1 MSLLKAKLLEDIKL
15 AMKSGD
21 KDRLATL
28 RLMSSD
34 IKQIEVD
41 TRAVL
46 DDAAVLAIF
55 EKMLKRRKDSIEQ
68 FTAANRL
75 DLAEKEQAEMV
86 YIQAYLP
93 TPLSEAE
100 LEQAISE
107 AIAEVGASSTKDMGK
122 VMTALKAKVAGRA
135 DMTALSGKVK
145 AKLG

>member
-107 AIAEVGASSTKDMGK
+107 AIAEVGASSAKDMGK

>member
-1 MSLLKAKLLEDIKL
+1 MSALKAKLLEDIKT

-21 KDRLATL
+21 KNRLTTL

-41 TRAVL
+41 TRTVL
-46 DDAAVLAIF
+46 DDAAVLGIF

-68 FTAANRL
+68 FTAANRH
-75 DLAEKEQAEMV
+75 DLADIEKSEVAV
-86 YIQAYLP
+86 IQAYLP
-93 TPLSEAE
+93 EPLSAAE
-100 LEQAISE
+100 LDAAIAD
-107 AIAEVGASSTKDMGK
+107 AIAEAGATNAKDMGK
-122 VMTALKAKVAGRA
+122 VMTVLKAKVAGRA

>member
-1 MSLLKAKLLEDIKL
+1 MSALKAKLLEDIKT

-21 KDRLATL
+21 KNRLATL

-41 TRAVL
+41 TRTVL
-46 DDAAVLAIF
+46 DDAAVLGIF

-68 FTAANRL
+68 FTAANRH
-75 DLAEKEQAEMV
+75 DLADIEKSEVAV
-86 YIQAYLP
+86 IQAYLP
-93 TPLSEAE
+93 EPLSAAE
-100 LEQAISE
+100 LDAAIAE
-107 AIAEVGASSTKDMGK
+107 AIAEAGATNAKDMGK
-122 VMTALKAKVAGRA
+122 VMTVLKAKVAGRA

>member
-1 MSLLKAKLLEDIKL
+1 MSELKAKLMEDIKT

-68 FTAANRL
+68 FTAANRH
-75 DLAEKEQAEMV
+75 DLADKEKAEMV

-93 TPLSEAE
+93 APLSDAE
-100 LEQAISE
+100 LDEAILAS
-107 AIAEVGASSTKDMGK
+107 IAEVGASSAKDMGK
-122 VMTALKAKVAGRA
+122 VMTALKARVAGRA

-145 AKLG
+145 AKLA

>member
-1 MSLLKAKLLEDIKL
+1 MSELKAKLMEDIKT

-21 KDRLATL
+21 KNRLATL

-41 TRAVL
+41 QRIVL
-46 DDAAVLAIF
+46 DDATVLGIF

-68 FTAANRL
+68 FTAAGRQ
-75 DLAEKEQAEMV
+75 DLADIEHAEV
-86 YIQAYLP
+86 AVIQHYLP
-93 TPLSEAE
+93 APLSEAE
-100 LEQAISE
+100 LDAAIVA
-107 AIAEVGASSTKDMGK
+107 AIAESGASSAKDMGK
-122 VMTALKAKVAGRA
+122 VMTALKVKVAGRA

>member
-1 MSLLKAKLLEDIKL
+1 MSELKAKLLEDIKT

-46 DDAAVLAIF
+46 DDAAVLGIF
-55 EKMLKRRKDSIEQ
+55 EKMLKKRKDSIDQ

-75 DLAEKEQAEMV
+75 DLADKEKAEV
-86 YIQAYLP
+86 VFIQAYLP
-93 TPLSEAE
+93 TPLSDVE
-100 LEQAISE
+100 LDVAINES
-107 AIAEVGASSTKDMGK
+107 IAEAGASSAKDMGK
-122 VMTALKAKVAGRA
+122 VMTLLKAKVAGRA
-135 DMTALSGKVK
+135 DMTALSAKVK
-145 AKLG
+145 VKLG

>member
-1 MSLLKAKLLEDIKL
+1 MSELKAKLMEDIKT

-46 DDAAVLAIF
+46 DDVAVLAIF

-68 FTAANRL
+68 FTAANRH
-75 DLAEKEQAEMV
+75 DLADKEKAEMV

-93 TPLSEAE
+93 APLSDSE
-100 LEQAISE
+100 LEQAIVES
-107 AIAEVGASSTKDMGK
+107 IAEVGASSAKDMGK

-135 DMTALSGKVK
+135 DMTSLSGKVK

>member
-1 MSLLKAKLLEDIKL
+1 MSALKAKLLEDIKT

-21 KDRLATL
+21 KNRLATL

-41 TRAVL
+41 TRTVL
-46 DDAAVLAIF
+46 DDAAVLSIF

-68 FTAANRL
+68 FTAANRH
-75 DLAEKEQAEMV
+75 DLADIEKSEVAV
-86 YIQAYLP
+86 IQAYLP
-93 TPLSEAE
+93 EPLSAAE
-100 LEQAISE
+100 LDAAIAD
-107 AIAEVGASSTKDMGK
+107 AIAEAGATNAKDMGK
-122 VMTALKAKVAGRA
+122 VMTVLKAKVAGRA

>member
-1 MSLLKAKLLEDIKL
+1 MSELKAKLMEDIKT

-41 TRAVL
+41 TRTVL

-68 FTAANRL
+68 FTAANRH
-75 DLAEKEQAEMV
+75 DLADKEKAEMV

-93 TPLSEAE
+93 QPLSEAE
-100 LEQAISE
+100 LDEAISA
-107 AIAEVGASSTKDMGK
+107 AIAEVAASSAKDMGK

>member
-1 MSLLKAKLLEDIKL
+1 MSELKARLLDDIKT

-41 TRAVL
+41 TRATL

-68 FTAANRL
+68 FTAAGRV
-75 DLAEKEQAEMV
+75 DLADKEQAEVV
-86 YIQAYLP
+86 YIKAYLP
-93 TPLSEAE
+93 EALSDAE
-100 LEQAISE
+100 LDA
-107 AIAEVGASSTKDMGK
+107 AIADSIAETAANSAKDMGK
-122 VMTALKAKVAGRA
+122 VMAALKLKVAGRA
-135 DMTALSGKVK
+135 DMTQLSAKVK

>member
-1 MSLLKAKLLEDIKL
+1 MSALKAKLLEDIKF

-21 KDRLATL
+21 KERLATL

-41 TRAVL
+41 TRTVL

-68 FTAANRL
+68 FTAANRH
-75 DLAEKEQAEMV
+75 DLADKEKSEV
-86 YIQAYLP
+86 VVIQAYLP
-93 TPLSEAE
+93 EPLSDAE
-100 LEQAISE
+100 LDAAISDAISE
-107 AIAEVGASSTKDMGK
+107 AGASSAKDMGK
-122 VMTALKAKVAGRA
+122 VMAVLKAKVAGRA

>member
-1 MSLLKAKLLEDIKL
+1 MSALKAKLLEDIKT

-21 KDRLATL
+21 KNRLATL

-41 TRAVL
+41 TRTAL
-46 DDAAVLAIF
+46 DDAAVLGIF

-68 FTAANRL
+68 FTAANRH
-75 DLAEKEQAEMV
+75 DLADIEKSEV
-86 YIQAYLP
+86 VVIQAYLP
-93 TPLSEAE
+93 EPLSAAE
-100 LEQAISE
+100 LDAAIAD
-107 AIAEVGASSTKDMGK
+107 AIAEAGATNAKDMGK
-122 VMTALKAKVAGRA
+122 VMTVLKAKVAGRA

>member
-1 MSLLKAKLLEDIKL
+1 MSELKAKLMEDIKT

-41 TRAVL
+41 TRTVL

-68 FTAANRL
+68 FTAANRH
-75 DLAEKEQAEMV
+75 DLADKEKAEMV

-93 TPLSEAE
+93 APLSDAE
-100 LEQAISE
+100 LDEAIS
-107 AIAEVGASSTKDMGK
+107 ASIAEVGASSAKDMGK

-145 AKLG
+145 AKLA

>member
-1 MSLLKAKLLEDIKL
+1 MSELKAKLMEDIKT

-46 DDAAVLAIF
+46 DDVAVLAIF

-68 FTAANRL
+68 FTAANRH
-75 DLAEKEQAEMV
+75 DLADKEKAEMV

-93 TPLSEAE
+93 APLSDSE
-100 LEQAISE
+100 LEQAIVES
-107 AIAEVGASSTKDMGK
+107 IAEVGASSAKDMGK
-122 VMTALKAKVAGRA
+122 VITALKAKVAGRA
-135 DMTALSGKVK
+135 DMTSLSGKVK

>member
-1 MSLLKAKLLEDIKL
+1 MSELKAKLMEDIKT

-21 KDRLATL
+21 KDRLAVL

-41 TRAVL
+41 QRIVL
-46 DDAAVLAIF
+46 DDAAVLGIF

-68 FTAANRL
+68 FTAANRM
-75 DLAEKEQAEMV
+75 DLSDKEQAEV
-86 YIQAYLP
+86 VIIQSYLP
-93 TPLSEAE
+93 APLSDAE
-100 LEQAISE
+100 IDAAIVAS
-107 AIAEVGASSTKDMGK
+107 IAESGATSAKDMGK

-135 DMTALSGKVK
+135 DMTQLSGKVK

>member
-1 MSLLKAKLLEDIKL
+1 MSELKAKLMEDIKT

-21 KDRLATL
+21 KDRLAVL

-41 TRAVL
+41 QRIVL
-46 DDAAVLAIF
+46 DDAAVLGIF

-68 FTAANRL
+68 FTAAKRM
-75 DLAEKEQAEMV
+75 DLADKEQAEV
-86 YIQAYLP
+86 VIIQSYLP
-93 TPLSEAE
+93 APLSDAE
-100 LEQAISE
+100 IDAAIVAS
-107 AIAEVGASSTKDMGK
+107 IAESGATSAKDMGK

-135 DMTALSGKVK
+135 DMTQLSGKVK